1 MKLILASA
9 SPRRKELMQDMNYA
23 FDVIVS
29 NCEEVFREDIP
40 FSQAIEEVA
49 YQKAYD
55 VWKEHQDS
63 IVIGCDTM
71 VVYKQHKLGKPKNRQ
86 DAKEMLQMLSGN
98 THEVVSG
105 VCVLSKQQC
114 VKFHEITKVNFYSL
128 DDKMIEAYLDTL
140 EYKDKA
146 GSYGIQGIG
155 KILVQGIEGDY
166 FNVVGLPFAKLYRE
180 LQSVMEQ
187 ADIV

>member
-9 SPRRKELMQDMNYA
+9 SPRRKELMQDMN
-23 FDVIVS
+23 FDFEVIVS
-29 NCEEVFREDIP
+29 KCEEVFREDIP
-40 FSQAIEEVA
+40 FTQAIEEVA

-55 VWKEHQDS
+55 VWKDHQDD

-86 DAKEMLQMLSGN
+86 EAKEMLEMLSGK

-105 VCVLSKQQC
+105 VCILSNKQ
-114 VKFHEITKVNFYSL
+114 KITFHEITKVNFYPLEDSL
-128 DDKMIEAYLDTL
+128 IEGYLDTK
-140 EYKDKA
+140 EFEDKA

-166 FNVVGLPFAKLYRE
+166 FNVVGLPVAKLYRE
-180 LQSVMEQ
+180 LQNVMEQ